1 MSVLPRAAI
10 RLLELQAV
18 PLSQVGV
25 DNPELSAGDETK
37 KSTRG
42 LLGKVKIGLKSK
54 SKVEPIHSKRK
65 QRYTFNMAAWL
76 RFGLSDENRLVTLCL
91 SYTDAAGEH
100 VALVEEQLVEDKSS
114 SMLSS
119 FVEIET
125 KGPLLALKV
134 ACAGL
139 QAEDR
144 CYIEDLSIKRA
155 EVDVTERAAV

>member
-1 MSVLPRAAI
+1 MSVIPRSAI

-18 PLSQVGV
+18 PLSQIGV
-25 DNPELSAGDETK
+25 DSPSLSTCEETK
-37 KSTRG
+37 KASRSF
-42 LLGKVKIGLKSK
+42 LDKVKVGLKPK
-54 SKVEPIHSKRK
+54 SKVKPIHNKRK
-65 QRYTFNMAAWL
+65 QCYTFNIAAWL

-91 SYTDAAGEH
+91 SYTDVSGEH
-100 VALVEEQLVEDKSS
+100 VSLVEEQLVENKSS

-134 ACAGL
+134 CCAGL
-139 QAEDR
+139 KSEDR

-155 EVDVTERAAV
+155 ETAEKAAV